1 MNLDIILGRV
11 EILVEK
17 IMFELGEPV
26 SAESL
31 GLDPRAGYSCDLYVI
46 DDAIIAD
53 GCVKNLNYY
62 GGFEYV
68 DGSEKCELG
77 TLTVYSAESNRI
89 QRHIDTYRSQSEA
102 A

>member
-1 MNLDIILGRV
+1 MNLDSILDCVENLVNDIIGRAEQV
-11 EILVEK
+11 T
-17 IMFELGEPV
+17 
-26 SAESL
+26 AESL

-68 DGSEKCELG
+68 DSSLQVVLG
-77 TLTVYSAESNRI
+77 TLTIYSEECDRV
-89 QRHIDTYRSQSEA
+89 QEHIATYRSRNEA